1 MPIVNLSR
9 IVDLAR
15 VTVYNNPS
23 ETTATIGSP
32 GRVKPISDIIPRGG
46 PLAIRTALLTTLYDT
61 KQTSVKALHK
71 ARCKKATQQTHRA
84 PKFLPTVVVL
94 LHNNQFFHITNTAE
108 HPNSSFTWKP
118 AFAKGR
124 TKLIWKLDYYKAQ
137 HGYYIP
143 QT

>member
-32 GRVKPISDIIPRGG
+32 GRVKQISDIISYLEAL

-71 ARCKKATQQTHRA
+71 ARCKKATQ
-84 PKFLPTVVVL
+84 
-94 LHNNQFFHITNTAE
+94 
-108 HPNSSFTWKP
+108 
-118 AFAKGR
+118 
-124 TKLIWKLDYYKAQ
+124 
-137 HGYYIP
+137 
-143 QT
+143 